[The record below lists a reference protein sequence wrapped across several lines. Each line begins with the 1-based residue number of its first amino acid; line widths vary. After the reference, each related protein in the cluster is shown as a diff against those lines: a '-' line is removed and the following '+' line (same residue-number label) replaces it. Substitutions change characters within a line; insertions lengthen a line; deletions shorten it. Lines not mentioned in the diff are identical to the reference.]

1 MRSNSENLS
10 REELFDILSS
20 DRRRYLLYFLEA
32 ESGEADLRKL
42 ARLVAA
48 HENGLNPEDVTQKG
62 EKRVYISLYQ
72 SHLPKLESADLIEY
86 DSDTK
91 RVSSTKNVEQIAD
104 LFDDWSRPWQTY
116 YLLLAGGGLVL
127 LSLNQVGANVLPI
140 SVLTVG
146 IVGAFLLFSL
156 FHYYEEYHSSSEN
169 PLEEL
174 V

>member
-1 MRSNSENLS
+1 VRSDFENLS
-10 REELFDILSS
+10 REDLFDILSS

-32 ESGEADLRKL
+32 ESGEAELRRL

-48 HENGLNPEDVTQKG
+48 HENGIEPEAVTQKG

-72 SHLPKLESADLIEY
+72 SHLPKLESADLVEY
-86 DSDTK
+86 DADTK
-91 RVSSTKNVEQIAD
+91 RVYSTENVEQIAN
-104 LFDDWSRPWQTY
+104 LFEDWSRPWQTY

-127 LSLNQVGANVLPI
+127 LLLNLIGGNFVPTSI
-140 SVLTVG
+140 LTLG
-146 IVGAFLLFSL
+146 IVGAFLFLSS
-156 FHYYEEYHSSSEN
+156 FHYYEEYYSSPEN